1 MDPCGPRATISGYPA
16 GYGEGVVGG
25 LRESDHVEF
34 FKLELQITSKKGQ
47 MGIGGGDMMTL
58 VP

>member
-1 MDPCGPRATISGYPA
+1 MAPERPSQGTLWGMKK
-16 GYGEGVVGG
+16 VFVGG

-34 FKLELQITSKKGQ
+34 FKLELQITSKKGHV
-47 MGIGGGDMMTL
+47 GFGGGDMMTL